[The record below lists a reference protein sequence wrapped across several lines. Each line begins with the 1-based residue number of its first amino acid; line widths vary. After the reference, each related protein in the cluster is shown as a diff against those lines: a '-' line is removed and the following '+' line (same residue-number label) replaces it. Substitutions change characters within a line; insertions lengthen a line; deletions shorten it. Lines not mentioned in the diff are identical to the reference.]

1 MTDNSTEKPKG
12 QAGRGAFNSRLGFI
26 LAAAGSAVGLGNLWR
41 FPYLTYKFGGG
52 AGDKAGAGTFVM
64 IYLLCI
70 VLVCLP
76 VMIGEILIGRRGR
89 RNPVGSFNAIRPG
102 TRWNLVGYL
111 GILTGFLILSY
122 YTVVAGWTIE
132 YTWKSAVNEF
142 GRATTAVSDAS
153 AIAGMAEDFRNR
165 TGSRVDDAA
174 AIAAIRAGVADDA
187 AFRTLV
193 DKKKNE
199 VHPQQL
205 FNDFLGSPVKQVVW
219 YLVFMAMTVGLV
231 LGGVSGGIERGN
243 KIMMP
248 LLLLMLVVLAIR
260 ALTLEGGTRI
270 VGYLFKP
277 DFSQIGWEL
286 VLAAMGQAFFSLSV
300 GMGALLTYGSYLGPD
315 DRIDTAAYAIPIIDT
330 SVALLASVVVC
341 GSIFVF
347 GLVMTGSGTGNVFTA
362 IPVIFHS
369 MPGGR
374 WLVILFYLLV
384 LLAALTSTI
393 SLLEV
398 VASYLIDEK
407 KMSRRRAVLI
417 AASGIT
423 ALGLVCALSFNVLS
437 GATLAGRT
445 AFDIL
450 DYFCSNIALPA
461 GGILIAI
468 FVGWVM
474 KRDEKRAELSSMP
487 SGVYRTWD
495 ILLKFVTP
503 VAIAA
508 VFAGQFFLKF

>member
-1 MTDNSTEKPKG
+1 MESEVDG
-12 QAGRGAFNSRLGFI
+12 AGGKAKRGAFDSRLGFI

-52 AGDKAGAGTFVM
+52 AGEKSGAGTF
-64 IYLLCI
+64 ILLYLLCI

-76 VMIGEILIGRRGR
+76 VIIAEILVGRRGR
-89 RNPVGSFNAIRPG
+89 RNPVGSFNAIRPR

-122 YTVVAGWTIE
+122 YTVVAGWGLE
-132 YTWKSAVNEF
+132 YTYKSVVNEF
-142 GRATTAVSDAS
+142 GGAGAAISDAS
-153 AIAGMAEDFRNR
+153 AIAGMAEEYRARSKTN
-165 TGSRVDDAA
+165 VDDAA
-174 AIAAIRAGVADDA
+174 AISAIRAGVPDEAGFKA
-187 AFRTLV
+187 LV
-193 DKKKNE
+193 QKKKAE
-199 VHPQQL
+199 IHPQQL
-205 FNDFLGSPVKQVVW
+205 FSDFLRNPVKQVVW
-219 YLVFMAMTVGLV
+219 YLVFMGLTVLLV

-248 LLLLMLVVLAIR
+248 LLLLMLVVLAVR
-260 ALTLEGGTRI
+260 VLTLDGGSRVI
-270 VGYLFKP
+270 GYLFKP
-277 DFSQIGWEL
+277 DFSTISGEM

-300 GMGALLTYGSYLGPD
+300 GMGALLTYGSYLGKD

-341 GSIFVF
+341 GSIFAF

-374 WLVILFYLLV
+374 WLVIMFYLLV
-384 LLAALTSTI
+384 VLAALTSTI

-398 VASYLIDEK
+398 VAAYLIDEK
-407 KMSRRRAVLI
+407 KMARRNAVLA

-423 ALGLVCALSFNVLS
+423 ALGIACALSFNVLS
-437 GATLAGRT
+437 GVSLSGMSI
-445 AFDIL
+445 FDIL
-450 DYFCSNIALPA
+450 DYFCSNIALPV

-474 KRDEKRAELSSMP
+474 KDREKQAELAGMP
-487 SGVYRTWD
+487 KAAYRTWS
-495 ILLKFVTP
+495 ILLRFVAP
-503 VAIAA
+503 IAIAA
-508 VFAGQFFLKF
+508 VFAGQFLLKL